1 MARRGA
7 RGKTANGSRLG
18 LNLFDC
24 LGSIDPFWFDEL
36 KVNPKP
42 PGKVKNKLCSD

>member
-1 MARRGA
+1 MNVLRP
-7 RGKTANGSRLG
+7 G

-36 KVNPKP
+36 KVDPKH
-42 PGKVKNKLCSD
+42 PGKVKDRLSSD